1 MENGFQSAYQEEQHR
16 LSLAMEEIDR
26 RLERLRNTPVYT
38 GHDFTEQVLES
49 GREEKRQALA
59 KSAQEPYFGRM
70 DFDERGRG
78 QRKPLYI
85 GKIGV
90 EREEASAYPLVIDWR
105 APIASLFYS
114 FTGGEEIASYE
125 APEGT
130 IEGLVYLKRNV
141 VIRKRILERVAD
153 TYNRESD
160 EPAVSDEFLVYRLG
174 ENKDNRL
181 RDIVST
187 IQAEQDQIIRAAK
200 NTALVIQGVAG
211 SGKTTVALHRLAF
224 LLYQYKEQ
232 VSADKM
238 VIFAPN
244 HMFLDY
250 ISDVLPELGVG
261 NIQQSTFTDWA
272 LHLLGLDLPLAD
284 PAETLAY
291 WFESGSLRTESMD
304 EAPGRF
310 KGSIHFMKLLQ
321 AFVERLEP
329 VSVPEGDFSPW
340 DGAVLPRAEILN
352 WFNEEYKPYPLAKRK
367 ERVLARVHRWIEME
381 LKKSPSAA
389 ALKERKKKSGPR
401 EKAYAKKWPQYD
413 ALTLYKQLFQAA
425 KGLPA
430 DTAAEL
436 KASLPAAIFKA
447 TQSDLRKQIIREED
461 LTALVY
467 LHVLIHEVESSQ
479 RFDHVVIDEAQDFSP
494 FHITLLDLFV
504 KGHSF
509 TILGDLSQG
518 IHEYR
523 GVHAWEEMSS
533 LFAPEHTGYF
543 ALTRSYRSTLEII
556 EFANTILEQGVR
568 GGITAVPVFRSGD
581 PVRTL
586 PYGTS
591 GREQSLLTALQE
603 LSSKE
608 YRTVSVLTRTLKEAV
623 ELHEAF
629 TNAGLDVN
637 LIDGG
642 KKQYEGG
649 LSVLPVYLSKG
660 LEFDAVIVADADRE
674 HYGELAWDAK
684 LLYVG
689 CTRALHELWLLHDG
703 VLPSYV
709 QEQVK

>member
-1 MENGFQSAYQEEQHR
+1 M
-16 LSLAMEEIDR
+16 
-26 RLERLRNTPVYT
+26 
-38 GHDFTEQVLES
+38 
-49 GREEKRQALA
+49 
-59 KSAQEPYFGRM
+59 
-70 DFDERGRG
+70 
-78 QRKPLYI
+78 
-85 GKIGV
+85 
-90 EREEASAYPLVIDWR
+90 
-105 APIASLFYS
+105 
-114 FTGGEEIASYE
+114 
-125 APEGT
+125 
-130 IEGLVYLKRNV
+130 
-141 VIRKRILERVAD
+141 
-153 TYNRESD
+153 
-160 EPAVSDEFLVYRLG
+160 
-174 ENKDNRL
+174 
-181 RDIVST
+181 
-187 IQAEQDQIIRAAK
+187 
-200 NTALVIQGVAG
+200 
-211 SGKTTVALHRLAF
+211 
-224 LLYQYKEQ
+224 
-232 VSADKM
+232 SADKM

-261 NIQQSTFTDWA
+261 NIQQSTFADWA
-272 LHLLGLDLPLAD
+272 LQLLGLDLPLAD
-284 PAETLAY
+284 PAETLTY
-291 WFESGSLRTESMD
+291 WFESGSLRRESMD

-310 KGSIHFMKLLQ
+310 KGSVHFMKLLQ

-329 VSVPEGDFSPW
+329 ISVPDGDFSPW
-340 DGAVLPRAEILN
+340 DGAVLSRTEILN

-389 ALKERKKKSGPR
+389 ALKERKKKAGTR

-430 DTAAEL
+430 DTAAEM
-436 KASLPAAIFKA
+436 KASLPTAIFKT
-447 TQSDLRKQIIREED
+447 TQLDLRNQVIREED

-494 FHITLLDLFV
+494 FHIALLDLFV

-581 PVRTL
+581 PVRTVS
-586 PYGTS
+586 YDTS
-591 GREQSLLTALQE
+591 GREQHLLTAFKE

-623 ELHEAF
+623 ELHEVF
-629 TNAGLDVN
+629 ISAGLDVH

-660 LEFDAVIVADADRE
+660 LEFDAVIVADADHE

-689 CTRALHELWLLHDG
+689 CTRALHELWLMYDG
-703 VLPSYV
+703 ALPGYV
-709 QEQVK
+709 QKQPE